1 MLFLLFYKIDK
12 ISSQKYK
19 KIKHNLILNRYFDNI
34 IKSYCTQKK
43 THLTFFN
50 KKVIIEKETSP
61 NLKKKMKE
69 LRYLDK
75 YFIKYKFSF
84 SLGILITII
93 AQIFSLFTPKL
104 ISSSLEAIE
113 KFDKLSSVEKS
124 STMVIGQYREE
135 LIHNVLLIIATTII
149 AGFLTFLMRQTLIV
163 MSRHIEFDLKNE
175 VFRQYENLSQN
186 FYKQNRTGD
195 LMNRISEDVSKVR
208 MYVGPAV
215 MYTINTFIRFAI
227 VIAYMYNVSPR
238 LTLYTLLPLPI
249 LSYAIFKLSSEINIR
264 STVFQQYL
272 SKVSSFTQEIF
283 SGIRVI
289 KAYSLENQQQN
300 NLISLAEESKS
311 KSLSLARVQSLF
323 GPLMLAL
330 IGISNLVL
338 IYFGGMLYINGTIK
352 SIGTIAEFILYV
364 NMLTWPVASLGWV
377 SSMVQEAEASQKRLN
392 EFLKIVPDIQNNN
405 PSSSTVDGTISFE
418 NVSYTY
424 EDTNIEALKNI
435 SFTVKKGETLAIL
448 GKTGSGK
455 STLLSLISRMYDVTE
470 GQVKIDG
477 KEISQL
483 NLFDLRN
490 SIGIVPQDA
499 FLFSDSIKNN
509 IKFGKENAT
518 DDEVIAAAKSA
529 VVHDNIEGFN
539 KGYDTI
545 LGERG
550 ITLSGGQKQRVSIAR
565 AIIKKPEILLFDD
578 CLSAVDTE
586 TEEAILNNLFEICK
600 DKTTII
606 VSHRV
611 SSAKN
616 ADKIIILENGKIIQQ
631 GFHNQLINENGYY
644 SALYLKQLS
653 EKELL

>member
-1 MLFLLFYKIDK
+1 
-12 ISSQKYK
+12 
-19 KIKHNLILNRYFDNI
+19 
-34 IKSYCTQKK
+34 
-43 THLTFFN
+43 
-50 KKVIIEKETSP
+50 
-61 NLKKKMKE
+61 MKE
-69 LRYLDK
+69 LRYLNK

-84 SLGILITII
+84 LLGIIITII

-104 ISSSLEAIE
+104 ISKSFNEIEA
-113 KFDKLSSVEKS
+113 FSKS
-124 STMVIGQYREE
+124 KAVDTSIISQQ
-135 LIHNVLLIIATTII
+135 LISNILFIIATTII

-215 MYTINTFIRFAI
+215 MYSINTFIRFTI
-227 VIAYMYNVSPR
+227 VIGYMYNVSPR
-238 LTLYTLLPLPI
+238 LTLYTILPLPI
-249 LSYAIFKLSSEINIR
+249 LSYCIFKLSSEINKR
-264 STVFQQYL
+264 STTFQQYL
-272 SKVSSFTQEIF
+272 SKVSSYTQEVF

-289 KAYSLENQQQN
+289 KAYSLEDQHQTNIT
-300 NLISLAEESKS
+300 NLSNESKS
-311 KSLSLARVQSLF
+311 KSLSLAKIQSLF

-330 IGISNLVL
+330 IGVSNLVV
-338 IYFGGMLYINGTIK
+338 IYFGGLMYIEGTIK
-352 SIGTIAEFILYV
+352 SLGTIAEFILYV

-392 EFLKIVPDIQNNN
+392 EFLKIEPEIANKN
-405 PSSSTVDGTISFE
+405 PNKSKIDGSITFD

-424 EDTNIEALKNI
+424 EDTHIKALQNV
-435 SFTVKKGETLAIL
+435 SFTVHKGETLAIL

-455 STLLSLISRMYDVTE
+455 STILALLSRLYDVTS
-470 GQVKIDG
+470 GQILIDD
-477 KEISQL
+477 KEISQV

-490 SIGIVPQDA
+490 SIGVVPQDA
-499 FLFSDSIKNN
+499 FLFSDSIRNN
-509 IKFGKENAT
+509 IKFGKEDAS
-518 DDEVIAAAKSA
+518 DQEVEAAAKSA
-529 VVHDNIEGFN
+529 VVHNNIIGFN
-539 KGYDTI
+539 KGYDTL

-565 AIIKKPEILLFDD
+565 AIIKNPVLLLLDD

-586 TEEAILNNLFEICK
+586 TEEAILNNLYEICK
-600 DKTTII
+600 NKTTII

-616 ADKIIILENGKIIQQ
+616 ADKIIILEDGKIIQQ
-631 GFHNQLINENGYY
+631 GTHNQLITKEGPY
-644 SALYLKQLS
+644 ATLYLKQLS

>member
-1 MLFLLFYKIDK
+1 
-12 ISSQKYK
+12 
-19 KIKHNLILNRYFDNI
+19 
-34 IKSYCTQKK
+34 
-43 THLTFFN
+43 
-50 KKVIIEKETSP
+50 
-61 NLKKKMKE
+61 MKE
-69 LRYLDK
+69 LRYLNK
-75 YFIKYKFSF
+75 YFVKYKYSF
-84 SLGILITII
+84 LLGIVFTII
-93 AQIFSLFTPKL
+93 AQIFMLFTPKL
-104 ISSSLEAIE
+104 ISKSFKVIEAFA
-113 KFDKLSSVEKS
+113 KDKTVAKE
-124 STMVIGQYREE
+124 VIYDE
-135 LIHNVLLIIATTII
+135 LISNILLIIATTII

-215 MYTINTFIRFAI
+215 MYTINTAIRFTI
-227 VIAYMYNVSPR
+227 VIVYMYNVSPR
-238 LTLYTLLPLPI
+238 LTLYTILPLPI

-264 STVFQQYL
+264 STIFQQYL
-272 SKVSSFTQEIF
+272 SKVSSFSQEIF

-289 KAYSLENQQQN
+289 KAYSMEEQHQN
-300 NLISLAEESKS
+300 NMINLANESKS
-311 KSLSLARVQSLF
+311 KSLNLAKVQSLF

-330 IGISNLVL
+330 IGISNLVV
-338 IYFGGMLYINGTIK
+338 IYFGGLMYIDGTIK
-352 SIGTIAEFILYV
+352 NIGTIAEFILYV

-392 EFLKIVPDIQNNN
+392 EFLKIEPEIKNKNENKSVIEG
-405 PSSSTVDGTISFE
+405 SISFE

-424 EDTNIEALKNI
+424 EDTNITALKNI
-435 SFTVKKGETLAIL
+435 SFTVQKGETLAIL

-455 STLLSLISRMYDVTE
+455 STILSLISRMYDVTE
-470 GQVKIDG
+470 GAIKID
-477 KEISQL
+477 KNEISTI

-490 SIGIVPQDA
+490 CIGIVPQDA

-509 IKFGKENAT
+509 IMFGKADAT
-518 DDEVIAAAKSA
+518 EAQVIAAAKSA
-529 VVHDNIEGFN
+529 VVHDNIMTFN
-539 KGYDTI
+539 KKYETV

-565 AIIKKPEILLFDD
+565 AIIKNPPILLFDD
-578 CLSAVDTE
+578 CLSAVDTQ
-586 TEEAILNNLFEICK
+586 TEETILNNLNEICK

-616 ADKIIILENGKIIQQ
+616 ADKIMIMDNGEIIEQ
-631 GFHNQLINENGYY
+631 GSHNQLINQGGYY
-644 SALYLKQLS
+644 AALYLKQLS
-653 EKELL
+653 EKEML

>member
-1 MLFLLFYKIDK
+1 
-12 ISSQKYK
+12 
-19 KIKHNLILNRYFDNI
+19 
-34 IKSYCTQKK
+34 
-43 THLTFFN
+43 
-50 KKVIIEKETSP
+50 
-61 NLKKKMKE
+61 MKE
-69 LRYLDK
+69 LSYLNK
-75 YFIKYKFSF
+75 YFIKYKYSF
-84 SLGILITII
+84 SAGILITII

-104 ISSSLEAIE
+104 ISKSLNAIE
-113 KFDKLSSVEKS
+113 NFDKLSVAEQNSEA
-124 STMVIGQYREE
+124 VIASFRQD
-135 LIHNVLLIIATTII
+135 LVHNVLLIIGTTIV

-227 VIAYMYNVSPR
+227 VIIYMYNVSPL
-238 LTLYTLLPLPI
+238 LTLYTILPLPI
-249 LSYAIFKLSSEINIR
+249 LSYCIFKLSSEINKR
-264 STVFQQYL
+264 STTFQQYL

-289 KAYSLENQQQN
+289 KAYSLENQHQN
-300 NLISLAEESKS
+300 NMVDLAEESKR

-323 GPLMLAL
+323 GPLMIAL
-330 IGISNLVL
+330 IGISNLVV
-338 IYFGGMLYINGTIK
+338 IYFGGVMYINGSIPN
-352 SIGTIAEFILYV
+352 IGTIAEFILYV

-392 EFLKIVPDIQNNN
+392 EFLKIEPEIKNNNENSSDIQGNI
-405 PSSSTVDGTISFE
+405 TFE
-418 NVSYTY
+418 NVSFTY
-424 EDTNIEALKNI
+424 KDTNIEALKNV

-455 STLLSLISRMYDVTE
+455 STILSLISRLYDVTE
-470 GQVKIDG
+470 GKIKIDEN
-477 KEISQL
+477 EISTL
-483 NLFDLRN
+483 NLNDLRN
-490 SIGIVPQDA
+490 NIGIVPQDA
-499 FLFSDSIKNN
+499 FLFSDTIKNN
-509 IKFGKENAT
+509 IKFGNQNAT
-518 DDEVIAAAKSA
+518 DEEVFQAAKNA
-529 VVHDNIEGFN
+529 VVHDNIIAFN
-539 KGYDTI
+539 KQYDTV

-565 AIIKKPEILLFDD
+565 AIIKNPAILLFDD

-586 TEEAILNNLFEICK
+586 TEEMILNNLFEISK

-616 ADKIIILENGKIIQQ
+616 ADKIIILEDGKIIQQ
-631 GFHNQLINENGYY
+631 GSHNQLINQEGYY

>member
-1 MLFLLFYKIDK
+1 
-12 ISSQKYK
+12 
-19 KIKHNLILNRYFDNI
+19 
-34 IKSYCTQKK
+34 
-43 THLTFFN
+43 
-50 KKVIIEKETSP
+50 
-61 NLKKKMKE
+61 MKE
-69 LRYLDK
+69 LSYLNK
-75 YFIKYKFSF
+75 YFIKYKYSF
-84 SLGILITII
+84 SLGILFTII
-93 AQIFSLFTPKL
+93 AQIFMLFTPKL
-104 ISSSLEAIE
+104 ISKSFKAIE
-113 KFDKLSSVEKS
+113 EFSKDKTVASE
-124 STMVIGQYREE
+124 VIRQE
-135 LIHNVLLIIATTII
+135 LISNVLLIIATTII

-215 MYTINTFIRFAI
+215 MYSINTIIRFTI
-227 VIAYMYNVSPR
+227 VIVYMYNVSPR
-238 LTLYTLLPLPI
+238 LTLYTLLPLPL
-249 LSYAIFKLSSEINIR
+249 LSYGIFKLSSEINKR
-264 STVFQQYL
+264 STIFQQYL
-272 SKVSSFTQEIF
+272 SKVSSFSQEIF
-283 SGIRVI
+283 SGVRVI
-289 KAYSLENQQQN
+289 KAYSLEEQHQKNMVA
-300 NLISLAEESKS
+300 LANESKS
-311 KSLSLARVQSLF
+311 KSLNLAKVQSLF
-323 GPLMLAL
+323 GPLMMAL
-330 IGISNLVL
+330 IGISNLVV
-338 IYFGGMLYINGTIK
+338 IYFGGIMYIDGTIK

-392 EFLKIVPDIQNNN
+392 EFLKTEPEIQNTNTEKSN
-405 PSSSTVDGTISFE
+405 VEGEIVFE
-418 NVSYTY
+418 NVSFTY
-424 EDTNIEALKNI
+424 EDTKIKALKGI
-435 SFTVKKGETLAIL
+435 SFKVNKGETLAIL

-455 STLLSLISRMYDVTE
+455 STILSLISRLYDATD
-470 GQVKIDG
+470 GAVKIDA
-477 KEISQL
+477 KEISSL

-509 IKFGKENAT
+509 IKFGKEDAT
-518 DDEVIAAAKSA
+518 DKEVESAAKSA
-529 VVHDNIEGFN
+529 VVHDNIIGFN
-539 KGYDTI
+539 KQYETI

-565 AIIKKPEILLFDD
+565 AIIKNPPILLFDD

-586 TEEAILNNLFEICK
+586 TEETILNNLFEICK

-616 ADKIIILENGKIIQQ
+616 ASRIIIIEDGRIIQQ
-631 GFHNQLINENGYY
+631 GTHNQLVNQEGYY
-644 SALYLKQLS
+644 ASLYLKQLS

>member
-1 MLFLLFYKIDK
+1 
-12 ISSQKYK
+12 
-19 KIKHNLILNRYFDNI
+19 
-34 IKSYCTQKK
+34 
-43 THLTFFN
+43 
-50 KKVIIEKETSP
+50 
-61 NLKKKMKE
+61 MKE
-69 LRYLDK
+69 LQYLNK
-75 YFIKYKFSF
+75 YFVKYKYSF
-84 SLGILITII
+84 LLGIVITIV

-104 ISSSLEAIE
+104 ISKSFNAIE
-113 KFDKLSSVEKS
+113 KFDKLSKQEKASQAIISVYQEGL
-124 STMVIGQYREE
+124 V
-135 LIHNVLLIIATTII
+135 HNILLIIATTII

-227 VIAYMYNVSPR
+227 VIVYMFNVSPR

-249 LSYAIFKLSSEINIR
+249 LSFAIFKISSEINKR
-264 STVFQQYL
+264 STIFQQYL

-289 KAYSLENQQQN
+289 KAYSLENQHQTN
-300 NLISLAEESKS
+300 MIALSDESKS
-311 KSLSLARVQSLF
+311 KSLSLGKIQALF

-330 IGISNLVL
+330 IGISNLVV
-338 IYFGGMLYINGTIK
+338 IYFGGLMYINGTIK

-377 SSMVQEAEASQKRLN
+377 SSMVQEAEASQKRIN
-392 EFLKIVPDIQNNN
+392 EFLKIVPEIQNKN
-405 PSSSTVDGTISFE
+405 PEKSIINGAISFE
-418 NVSYTY
+418 NVSYIY
-424 EDTNIEALKNI
+424 EDTNIKALQDI
-435 SFTVKKGETLAIL
+435 SFTVHEGETLAIL

-455 STLLSLISRMYDVTE
+455 STIISLISRLYDVNE
-470 GQVKIDG
+470 GRITIDE
-477 KEISQL
+477 KEIGKV

-499 FLFSDSIKNN
+499 FLFSDTIKNN
-509 IKFGKENAT
+509 IKFGKEDAT
-518 DDEVIAAAKSA
+518 DDEVEAAAKSA
-529 VVHDNIEGFN
+529 VVHDNIIGFN
-539 KGYDTI
+539 KQYETI

-565 AIIKKPEILLFDD
+565 AIIKNPKILLFDD

-586 TEEAILNNLFEICK
+586 TEEAILNNLQEICK
-600 DKTTII
+600 YKTTII

-616 ADKIIILENGKIIQQ
+616 ADKIFILDEGRIIEQ
-631 GFHNQLINENGYY
+631 GTHNQLINQEGYY
-644 SALYLKQLS
+644 AALYLKQLS
-653 EKELL
+653 EKELQ